1 MDKCGYSSF
10 RGISLLSVVGK
21 VYGKILV
28 KRIREGT
35 EGMICDEQGG
45 FTRVRG
51 CVDQIFA
58 VRRVC
63 GKYLVKV
70 RKCFGPSCSWEKHMT
85 GFIGRGYGLC

>member
-58 VRRVC
+58 VRWVC
-63 GKYLVKV
+63 
-70 RKCFGPSCSWEKHMT
+70 EKTFSKSKAVFWAFMELEKAYCR
-85 GFIGRGYGLC
+85 INREGYGLC